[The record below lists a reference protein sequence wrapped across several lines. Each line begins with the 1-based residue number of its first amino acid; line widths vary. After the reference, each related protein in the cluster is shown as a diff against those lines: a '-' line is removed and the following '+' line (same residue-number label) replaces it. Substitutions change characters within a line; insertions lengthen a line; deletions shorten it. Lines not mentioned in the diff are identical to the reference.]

1 MNLQEM
7 MVQKRKTVEDVAQAT
22 QTKMLKLFQVHFPE
36 FEVEVRCYGEGYDLV
51 WFHELENRSHCIS
64 FDLYEKRWNNGSF
77 CRKSKSSGDWTNKEI
92 KELRDR
98 INKLF
103 ITEID

>member
-1 MNLQEM
+1 M
-7 MVQKRKTVEDVAQAT
+7 MVEKRKIVKDIAQASQVKMQGIF
-22 QTKMLKLFQVHFPE
+22 QTHFPE
-36 FEVEVRCYGEGYDLV
+36 FDVEVLCFGEDYDLV
-51 WFHELENRSHCIS
+51 WFHELENRNHYIS

-77 CRKSKSSGDWTNKEI
+77 CRKSKSSGDWSNKEI